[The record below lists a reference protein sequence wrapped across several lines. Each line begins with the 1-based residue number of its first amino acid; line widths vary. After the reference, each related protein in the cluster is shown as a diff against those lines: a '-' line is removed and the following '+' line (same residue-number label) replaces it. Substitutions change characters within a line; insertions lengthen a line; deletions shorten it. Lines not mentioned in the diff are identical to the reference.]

1 MFFYITLKLFRLAI
15 SANLGHE
22 LLLNF
27 QTEHNNLSGKL
38 IELFQNN
45 HNVYKIDY
53 CYFCQRQGRDQ
64 QHFKGIIKVTFS

>member
-53 CYFCQRQGRDQ
+53 CYFLPKARKRSAALQR
-64 QHFKGIIKVTFS
+64 HH